1 MGCEFFFA
9 REFFSVKMLH
19 RRVCVLDVC
28 FGMSRNSLFSL
39 GDWISPPQVVLM
51 DWRRWAEMV
60 QAWPDKTQR
69 KTLVCNDWPQEWD
82 NQSPPWGLKNGLE
95 GWVGDRDFSLS
106 LPGLKAVI
114 PLYAHRV
121 QCPSL
126 FSHVMKLISK
136 ESRPSGM
143 REGTRAAWILPCL
156 QLEFQLAFSL
166 ESPWA
171 HKWSLPAFAVKCC
184 GRGSRR
190 SCLLVISVMSS
201 SLRPCGLQPA
211 RLLCPRDFLGKNTGV
226 GCCALLQGVFPTQG
240 WTRVSCTAGR
250 VFTAEPPGKPQDPA
264 RAKSL
269 QLFQTLCG
277 PVDYSPP
284 GFSVHGILQAR
295 TLEWAA
301 ISSSRGSC
309 LMQLKCWSHQVRV
322 GLDRCPFEVWLS
334 TFPQGWMF
342 QSSCK
347 TAVCLSKHGLFIV
360 FLL

>member
-39 GDWISPPQVVLM
+39 GYWISPPQVVLM
-51 DWRRWAEMV
+51 DCQRWAEMV
-60 QAWPDKTQR
+60 QAWPDMTQR

-95 GWVGDRDFSLS
+95 DWVGDRDFSLS

-114 PLYAHRV
+114 PLHAHRF

-136 ESRPSGM
+136 ESRPSEM
-143 REGTRAAWILPCL
+143 REGTWAPWILPCL

-184 GRGSRR
+184 GRGSRQ
-190 SCLLVISVMSS
+190 SCPLVTSVMSS

-211 RLLCPRDFLGKNTGV
+211 RLLSTGFSRQGYRRGVLCP
-226 GCCALLQGVFPTQG
+226 
-240 WTRVSCTAGR
+240 
-250 VFTAEPPGKPQDPA
+250 PPGGLPDPGMNPGLLHCRQGLHCWATREAPGSCPCQVTSAVSDSAARWTVARQAPLSTGFSRQELWSGLPSLPPEDPA
-264 RAKSL
+264 
-269 QLFQTLCG
+269 
-277 PVDYSPP
+277 
-284 GFSVHGILQAR
+284 
-295 TLEWAA
+295 
-301 ISSSRGSC
+301 
-309 LMQLKCWSHQVRV
+309 
-322 GLDRCPFEVWLS
+322 
-334 TFPQGWMF
+334 
-342 QSSCK
+342 
-347 TAVCLSKHGLFIV
+347 
-360 FLL
+360 